1 MKPIDIIVPI
11 LGFFWGLGIYILLK
25 QNKSK
30 PNLWPRIL
38 GFGAGMYAFLSL
50 MTASILR
57 EPISEFIGFTLTNL
71 FLSLPIGAIGY
82 LTGRE
87 YVRRRANKNKN

>member
-1 MKPIDIIVPI
+1 MRPVDFIAPIFGLL
-11 LGFFWGLGIYILLK
+11 LGLVMYILLK
-25 QNKSK
+25 HNKSK
-30 PNLWPRIL
+30 PKLWPRIL

-57 EPISEFIGFTLTNL
+57 EPISEFVDYTITNL
-71 FLSLPIGAIGY
+71 VLSLPFGIIGY

-87 YVRRRANKNKN
+87 IARRREKK

>member
-1 MKPIDIIVPI
+1 MSSIDFVAPIFGLLWGIVT
-11 LGFFWGLGIYILLK
+11 YILLK

-30 PNLWPRIL
+30 PELWPRIL
-38 GFGAGMYAFLSL
+38 GFGVGMYAFLSL

-57 EPISEFIGFTLTNL
+57 ESISEFVDYTITNL
-71 FLSLPIGAIGY
+71 FLSLPFGIIGY

-87 YVRRRANKNKN
+87 YARRRENKK